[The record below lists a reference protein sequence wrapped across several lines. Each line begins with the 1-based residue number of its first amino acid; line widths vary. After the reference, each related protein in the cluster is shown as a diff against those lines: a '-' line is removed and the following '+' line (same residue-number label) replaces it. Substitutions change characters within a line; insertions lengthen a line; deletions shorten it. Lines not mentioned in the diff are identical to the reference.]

1 MNGFIAFME
10 KYFIPYAAKIGGQR
24 HLVAIRDGFITTMPL
39 MILGSFAVLI
49 NNFPIPAYQKFMNNL
64 FGEGTWQAFGGN
76 VWNGT
81 FAILALLIA
90 FTVAYNLAKSYDKD
104 PLSSAVVSVA
114 TFFTIGAIAPGADG
128 IANTGGLG
136 STGLF
141 LALIIAILSTEIF
154 TRLSGSPKLIINM
167 PDGVPPAV
175 SRSFAALFP
184 AMITVSIFG
193 LITAF
198 FQAAGVTNLV
208 ISFYELVQEPF
219 MGLANSLPA
228 ALLLAFVSAFLW
240 FFGLHGANIIDPFMQ
255 TINIPAIEAN
265 VKALEAGKELPYIVN
280 KPFFDSFVN
289 LGGTGATIGLIIA
302 IFIVARKHK
311 AYMKVSKLSA
321 APGIFNINEPMMF
334 GLPIVLNP
342 IMFIPYILAPLVLVT
357 VAYFATAIG
366 WVPACTIVTPW
377 TTPPIIGGALA
388 TQSIAGGVL
397 AAVNLGLSI
406 LIFLPFAKIAQI
418 QELRREK
425 EALAAEGVTAE

>member
-10 KYFIPYAAKIGGQR
+10 KHFIPYAAKIGGQR
-24 HLVAIRDGFITTMPL
+24 HLVAIRDGFIATMPL

-49 NNFPIPAYQKFMNNL
+49 NNFPIQAYQDFMNGL
-64 FGEGTWQAFGGN
+64 FGEGKWQAFGVN

-81 FAILALLIA
+81 FAILALLIS

-104 PLSSAVVSVA
+104 ALSSGVVSVA
-114 TFFTIGAIAPGADG
+114 SFFAIGAVAPAAEGGMSIA
-128 IANTGGLG
+128 GLG

-141 LALIIAILSTEIF
+141 LALIISIISTEIF
-154 TRLSGSPKLIINM
+154 TRLSGSDKLVIKM

-198 FQAAGVTNLV
+198 FQAAGITDLV
-208 ISFYELVQEPF
+208 AEFYKLIQEPF

-255 TINIPAIEAN
+255 TINVPAIEAN
-265 VKALEAGKELPYIVN
+265 VKALEAGKEIPYIVN
-280 KPFFDSFVN
+280 KPFFDAFVN
-289 LGGTGATIGLIIA
+289 LGGTGATIGLVIA
-302 IFIVARKHK
+302 IFLVARKHK
-311 AYMKVSKLSA
+311 AYMTVSKLSA
-321 APGIFNINEPMMF
+321 APGLFNINEPMMF

-342 IMFIPYILAPLVLVT
+342 IMFIPYILTPLVLVT
-357 VAYFATAIG
+357 VAYFATASG
-366 WVPACTIVTPW
+366 LVPACTIVVPW
-377 TTPPIIGGALA
+377 TTPPIIGGFLA
-388 TQSIAGGVL
+388 TQSLAGGIL
-397 AAVNLGLSI
+397 AAVNLALSI
-406 LIFLPFAKIAQI
+406 IIFLPFAKMAQI

-425 EALAAEGVTAE
+425 EVQAKEAAQA